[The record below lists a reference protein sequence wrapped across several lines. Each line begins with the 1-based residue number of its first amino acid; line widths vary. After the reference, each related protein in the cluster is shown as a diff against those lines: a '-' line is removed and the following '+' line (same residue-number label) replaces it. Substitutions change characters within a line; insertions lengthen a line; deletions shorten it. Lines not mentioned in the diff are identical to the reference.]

1 MSINPI
7 QLAEMG
13 AKLGLDT
20 LDDVKRRQFDKAFAS
35 MDAEQQKEFYEKTM
49 RANTSIEKMRLITNA
64 ILDAR
69 QAQLEASSATMRNV
83 ALITIGGGV
92 ILLGTAYLIK
102 SLRKK

>member
-1 MSINPI
+1 MSVNAI

-13 AKLGLDT
+13 AKLGLDA
-20 LDDVKRRQFDKAFAS
+20 LDGARRRQFDKAFQSMSAS
-35 MDAEQQKEFYEKTM
+35 QQQEFYEKTM
-49 RANTSIEKMRLITNA
+49 RANTSVEKMRLITNA

-69 QAQLEASSATMRNV
+69 KSQLEASSATMRNV

-92 ILLGTAYLIK
+92 LLLGTAYLIK